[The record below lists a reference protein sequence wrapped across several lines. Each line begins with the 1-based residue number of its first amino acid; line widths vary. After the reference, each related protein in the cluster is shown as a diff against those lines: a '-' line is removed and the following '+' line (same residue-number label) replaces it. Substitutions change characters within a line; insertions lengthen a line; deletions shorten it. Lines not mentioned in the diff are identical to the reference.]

1 MKVTHTVEERWRKQ
15 ALEKTGARAGGG
27 IKKAGKNG
35 CMIQLQPAS
44 GILSRQLTI
53 QIPGSAS
60 DWYSLSHVA
69 LSLACGGLGT
79 LTDTAS

>member
-1 MKVTHTVEERWRKQ
+1 MKVTRTVEEDGENRLWKR
-15 ALEKTGARAGGG
+15 LEPEQGRNQES
-27 IKKAGKNG
+27 GKNG

-53 QIPGSAS
+53 QIRGVLLVVQFEVMWP
-60 DWYSLSHVA
+60 